1 MIGASVSFAGM
12 AVFIKLAANDHV
24 PITHIL
30 FYRGFVSVVLAVAFL
45 RLRRIP
51 LRTPHF
57 KAHVLRGC
65 AGFAAMLAYIA
76 AIAHLPLATAVTLNY
91 TSPLILAAMLLLIH
105 RERPHPLLLSALVA
119 GLGGIVLMSRPIYDQ
134 SQWLGGAFA
143 LLSAL
148 LAAVSALNIRML
160 GRLAEPPPRTVLYF
174 SMFIACAALPLYL
187 MNHPR
192 NINPAGLVYSC
203 SAAALATIGQ
213 WMITVAYQ
221 QGHTLLMSLLGY
233 SQVVF
238 SSILGLWLW
247 HDVVPLISWLGI
259 AMIVGSGAGAVLS
272 VRVHAAAGGAP
283 T

>member
-1 MIGASVSFAGM
+1 MIGASLSFAGM
-12 AVFIKLAANDHV
+12 AAFIKLAANDNV

-30 FYRGFVSVVLAVAFL
+30 FFRGFVSVVLAVAFL

-51 LRTPHF
+51 IATPHF

-65 AGFAAMLAYIA
+65 AGFAAMLTYIA

-91 TSPLILAAMLLLIH
+91 TSPLLLAVMLLVVH
-105 RERPHPLLLSALVA
+105 RERPHPILLAALVS

-134 SQWLGGAFA
+134 SQWLGGVLG

-160 GRLAEPPPRTVLYF
+160 GRLAEPPARTVLYF

-192 NINPAGLVYSC
+192 DITGLGVLYSC

-213 WMITVAYQ
+213 WMLTVAYQ

-238 SSILGLWLW
+238 SSILGVWLW
-247 HDVVPLISWLGI
+247 NDVVPLVSWLGI
-259 AMIVGSGAGAVLS
+259 AMIVGSGAGAVFS
-272 VRVHAAAGGAP
+272 VRTSTPKGRAL